1 MQAEKLVNVQD
12 ELAVQNCS
20 LFLASSKA
28 LSSLSSSVSRDQY
41 HELRCFC
48 REVRTKSW

>member
-1 MQAEKLVNVQD
+1 MQAEKIANAQD

-28 LSSLSSSVSRDQY
+28 LTSLRCSVSSA
-41 HELRCFC
+41 L
-48 REVRTKSW
+48 S